1 MDSLEELV
9 YDKSVIV
16 TEERDVYLP
25 SLYYSEMNCARMLF
39 DLNVPVERP
48 TKALDELISRVE
60 KSQEIVLD
68 DQQKIAV
75 REALTSGF
83 LVITGGPGTGK
94 TTTINTLIACLMEK
108 GLSKNVRNSMK
119 RQNKRFMITSNSRY
133 R

>member
-1 MDSLEELV
+1 
-9 YDKSVIV
+9 
-16 TEERDVYLP
+16 
-25 SLYYSEMNCARMLF
+25 MNCARMLF

-108 GLSKNVRNSMK
+108 GLSILLAAPTGRADTRLSLIDISQPTRLTPISSTVLCL
-119 RQNKRFMITSNSRY
+119 
-133 R
+133 

>member
-1 MDSLEELV
+1 MSTCRKNCFLQEAVYQLGVSMDQLMDSLEELV

-60 KSQEIVLD
+60 KSQGIVLD

-75 REALTSGF
+75 
-83 LVITGGPGTGK
+83 
-94 TTTINTLIACLMEK
+94 
-108 GLSKNVRNSMK
+108 K
-119 RQNKRFMITSNSRY
+119 RSSHQWIFSNYRWTRY

>member
-48 TKALDELISRVE
+48 TKALDELILRVE

-108 GLSKNVRNSMK
+108 GLSILLAGPNRTC
-119 RQNKRFMITSNSRY
+119 R
-133 R
+133 